1 MMDKA
6 NRLSWLAGKKIR
18 LSLLATQF
26 TQYVYIRGGFSNDIE
41 RNFAC
46 KLLEMIQA
54 VDIEGAKAVNDIT
67 KDAFRELVK
76 SLVRLQGK

>member
-1 MMDKA
+1 MCNNIFQEIDSLHSEWSMMDKA

-26 TQYVYIRGGFSNDIE
+26 TQYVYIRGGFFNDIE

-46 KLLEMIQA
+46 KLPEMIQA
-54 VDIEGAKAVNDIT
+54 VDIHT
-67 KDAFRELVK
+67 
-76 SLVRLQGK
+76 